1 MRTLAFV
8 NALLTTLTFAAD
20 THRSFQEMA
29 FENGFSAEQYTV
41 VTDDGYVSQLYR
53 IPGKFGEKGNGKP
66 AVLMMHGME
75 CDMNFWT
82 VNDADKV
89 PPFILAE

>member
-1 MRTLAFV
+1 
-8 NALLTTLTFAAD
+8 
-20 THRSFQEMA
+20 MA
-29 FENGFSAEQYTV
+29 FENGFAAEQYTV

-89 PPFILAE
+89 PPYILAEQGYDVWLGNNRGNRFANAHVTLNKS